1 MSQFHGKRRWISC
14 LLLLT
19 ILLELFPAAL
29 PDGLRQHVYASEPAY
44 VDAAPPYT
52 VDAPLETVA
61 DFTAEIPPVIIEG
74 ESTQQS
80 SIPVLSEN
88 GSRYA
93 ALLNGGA
100 SFSALAQA
108 DRQFLCEYT
117 GVSESAYLTLEQAGI
132 ALQPSVKFG
141 RLAAEYGCDAAE
153 IAQLNPSDAQYADL
167 LAQLAVYRGLLRQ
180 ELFGTALDKELRGF
194 LLRGYSCEQVL
205 YAYAIGCVLE
215 ENPELLLKS
224 NAALTQAVPDDRSA
238 AVRQKL
244 AEITAMPQSA
254 GADSD
259 DAPSTALWDACPGSP
274 YTYTMDEQERTAL
287 NSGALILETED
298 YVLPGI
304 AGLDLVIGR
313 RYNAQE
319 ALPELPGART
329 QLNEEYAYYVFHGAL
344 ARCEISTGGG
354 GSWPEYDES
363 YTVGPFA
370 TYAEAEA
377 YAEDCPTGSVRV
389 PDFGG
394 EGVDLVLEYYVE
406 IAYKFAGYSGYT
418 YSTTYPNE
426 HDTRLYGLGHGWNLR
441 FSSLDTAEQ
450 RLYLSDGSSYRT
462 DFSVSG
468 SHLKDHPLTDL
479 VLDRNCTEFSNGEE
493 SSWYRLTWQNGR
505 REYFDYTGRLIGIQD
520 RYENTITLIHANRS
534 KYPHITITDT
544 LGRQIVISGQDT
556 ENGHCMLVALPDGNT
571 LRYQVEHDG
580 SAWALASYTD
590 AGGRIT
596 HYSYTRQR
604 AGFDALSK
612 STSSSEYAYLNL
624 TTVTH
629 PTMAQS
635 VYTYAPVERN
645 LGADG
650 LMVVY
655 RIASRAD
662 RIGSDTVNQRTYS
675 YSENDCSG
683 YPQHSNPNRL
693 PDGFSY
699 TAAVNTADRTETVFR
714 FDNRHLSTETTVRT
728 GNRPLQTIETVY
740 HENRLPIR
748 KTTRT
753 YNLWDFSLQ
762 MVATVATEYDA
773 RGNCI
778 AEWSAQAEGDTGN
791 TEHRTTFTYDDA
803 YGLLLSKTWKTDAD
817 TTVQLRNTL
826 DASGKHVLRTETC
839 VNQALT
845 ARTDYSYDSFGN
857 VISEKR
863 YHDGWTTYEQT
874 EYAYQDNAYLSLE
887 KHLGVQQ
894 LDGTPA
900 QATPGY
906 PDGVIAVR
914 HTYDALGRLTGT
926 VDARGYT
933 TGFQYDA
940 LGNIT
945 KITHPDGSTVVY
957 SRDYVNNA
965 VTVTNET
972 ETQLK
977 YVYTPL
983 GLESAVV
990 DVQTGRILQQKRY
1003 NAHSELIRN
1012 TDYVYG
1018 ADAAYTYDFSGN
1030 LSSETIYQGLTVLSR
1045 TQYTYQEA
1053 AGGGQYRQITKTVCG
1068 DENAPSVV
1076 TTQRIDRNGYVIG
1089 TGRILDGTEYLDTF
1103 SYDYA
1108 GNRISCQ
1115 TAADRS
1121 NGLPFTARYAYNEN
1135 GQVTQAWNA
1144 DNQYTTNSYDALGRL
1159 TSGTDYAGTPDYYT
1173 YDALGRLLTR
1183 STQTEDGSGTQ
1194 LRYGYDAAGNVI
1206 WEQQSIGLT
1215 GDTPQW
1221 SKTAYEYDCRGRLTR
1236 VVRYD
1241 GARAAEETSYGYD
1254 AAGNLLSVNE
1264 NGHITRYT
1272 YDRFGNVLTV
1282 TNPLGQT
1289 ETHVYSELG
1298 KPLSQTDRNGR
1309 VISCVRDAL
1318 GRPVSVTAG
1327 TDEQAETVR
1336 YAYTLSGQL
1345 RSEENGWQKTVYTYD
1360 GMGRLIRA
1368 EDILQQQLPQAPV
1381 DLYTVTLDACGGQVA
1396 PSEIAAEEGG
1406 VYTLPDPVRTGYV
1419 FDGWYLGDTRISTG
1433 DPVLLTDDCVFSAHW
1448 IKSAHTIFLDPGEG
1462 EVTPNVI
1469 ETADDSY
1476 TLPTPVRTG
1485 YTFAGW
1491 YLDGVR
1497 IPQDGSAQLPESCT
1511 LTARWKPTSYS
1522 VIFYGN
1528 GGTSGKRSSLAQF
1541 YEYDAD
1547 VVLSDLGFTRLGC
1560 THIGWTTAAPPKHGT
1575 IYPNGT
1581 VLRNLAQAGITAL
1594 YALWDDPNGE
1604 VILPIEPP
1612 DPEPDIMRL
1621 GEDDTDAESSGAE
1634 RLCVRSYTY
1643 DLADNRTSF
1652 TLTVN
1657 GAAVQQA
1664 GYAYDSLNR
1673 LTAVTENGVVQASY
1687 TYDCNGNRASLTY
1700 ANGVQERYVY
1710 NQANWLVS
1718 LENRLDGEILSAYTC
1733 TYDAAGNRLTE
1744 TDHTGRTVSYAYDA
1758 LGRLTRE
1765 SDGQQTA
1772 QYLYDAS
1779 GNRLQMTVA
1788 GTESY
1793 SVAYVYDAA
1802 NRLLSE
1808 TRSENGQSLATLY
1821 TYDAN
1826 GNTLSRYTP
1835 AHDGERAVLYAYTY
1849 DAFNRLSTMT
1859 SGRLHAAYAYNAQGI
1874 RIEKR
1879 VEDVRTAYLTD
1890 GGNVAAEL
1898 TDGIVSQV
1906 YLRGTN
1912 LISRTA
1918 GEERSY
1924 YLFNAHGDVTGL
1936 TGSGGAVTKTYRYD
1950 AFGTELNADP
1960 ADSNPYRYCGEY
1972 FDQESGTYYL
1982 RARYYAPAEGRFTQE
1997 DTHWNASNR
2006 VYGDQ
2011 PQKRA
2016 DDGGYMPQLSAVLQS
2031 GNLYVY
2037 GINNP
2042 VMYADSTGESIILT
2056 SVIIGAAVGAV
2067 LGGGI
2072 AAATT
2077 YAQLGY
2083 VDWKWVAVGAGA
2095 GGIVGGLCGW
2105 GVGSAI
2111 RATVAKSW
2119 LTYKAAHVATTSN
2132 EIGKVF
2138 EEWFYE
2144 THKVADSQLSYEK
2157 CRFDAIY
2164 KKMIVELKNYN
2175 WSNYSSYT
2183 SQINRFTQQAKKYA
2197 RFIGKEF
2204 AGQKIKKI
2212 EFVFSTKP
2220 PEKILKKLKDLKE
2233 LNVIVTWISER

>member
-1 MSQFHGKRRWISC
+1 M
-14 LLLLT
+14 
-19 ILLELFPAAL
+19 
-29 PDGLRQHVYASEPAY
+29 
-44 VDAAPPYT
+44 
-52 VDAPLETVA
+52 
-61 DFTAEIPPVIIEG
+61 
-74 ESTQQS
+74 
-80 SIPVLSEN
+80 
-88 GSRYA
+88 
-93 ALLNGGA
+93 
-100 SFSALAQA
+100 
-108 DRQFLCEYT
+108 
-117 GVSESAYLTLEQAGI
+117 
-132 ALQPSVKFG
+132 
-141 RLAAEYGCDAAE
+141 
-153 IAQLNPSDAQYADL
+153 
-167 LAQLAVYRGLLRQ
+167 
-180 ELFGTALDKELRGF
+180 
-194 LLRGYSCEQVL
+194 
-205 YAYAIGCVLE
+205 
-215 ENPELLLKS
+215 
-224 NAALTQAVPDDRSA
+224 
-238 AVRQKL
+238 
-244 AEITAMPQSA
+244 
-254 GADSD
+254 
-259 DAPSTALWDACPGSP
+259 
-274 YTYTMDEQERTAL
+274 
-287 NSGALILETED
+287 
-298 YVLPGI
+298 
-304 AGLDLVIGR
+304 
-313 RYNAQE
+313 
-319 ALPELPGART
+319 
-329 QLNEEYAYYVFHGAL
+329 
-344 ARCEISTGGG
+344 
-354 GSWPEYDES
+354 
-363 YTVGPFA
+363 
-370 TYAEAEA
+370 
-377 YAEDCPTGSVRV
+377 
-389 PDFGG
+389 
-394 EGVDLVLEYYVE
+394 
-406 IAYKFAGYSGYT
+406 
-418 YSTTYPNE
+418 
-426 HDTRLYGLGHGWNLR
+426 
-441 FSSLDTAEQ
+441 
-450 RLYLSDGSSYRT
+450 
-462 DFSVSG
+462 
-468 SHLKDHPLTDL
+468 
-479 VLDRNCTEFSNGEE
+479 
-493 SSWYRLTWQNGR
+493 
-505 REYFDYTGRLIGIQD
+505 
-520 RYENTITLIHANRS
+520 
-534 KYPHITITDT
+534 
-544 LGRQIVISGQDT
+544 
-556 ENGHCMLVALPDGNT
+556 
-571 LRYQVEHDG
+571 
-580 SAWALASYTD
+580 
-590 AGGRIT
+590 
-596 HYSYTRQR
+596 
-604 AGFDALSK
+604 
-612 STSSSEYAYLNL
+612 
-624 TTVTH
+624 TVTH

-645 LGADG
+645 LGA
-650 LMVVY
+650 
-655 RIASRAD
+655 
-662 RIGSDTVNQRTYS
+662 
-675 YSENDCSG
+675 
-683 YPQHSNPNRL
+683 
-693 PDGFSY
+693 
-699 TAAVNTADRTETVFR
+699 
-714 FDNRHLSTETTVRT
+714 
-728 GNRPLQTIETVY
+728 
-740 HENRLPIR
+740 
-748 KTTRT
+748 
-753 YNLWDFSLQ
+753 
-762 MVATVATEYDA
+762 
-773 RGNCI
+773 
-778 AEWSAQAEGDTGN
+778 
-791 TEHRTTFTYDDA
+791 
-803 YGLLLSKTWKTDAD
+803 YGLLLSKTRKTDAA

-857 VISEKR
+857 
-863 YHDGWTTYEQT
+863 T
-874 EYAYQDNAYLSLE
+874 
-887 KHLGVQQ
+887 
-894 LDGTPA
+894 
-900 QATPGY
+900 
-906 PDGVIAVR
+906 
-914 HTYDALGRLTGT
+914 
-926 VDARGYT
+926 
-933 TGFQYDA
+933 
-940 LGNIT
+940 
-945 KITHPDGSTVVY
+945 
-957 SRDYVNNA
+957 
-965 VTVTNET
+965 
-972 ETQLK
+972 
-977 YVYTPL
+977 
-983 GLESAVV
+983 
-990 DVQTGRILQQKRY
+990 
-1003 NAHSELIRN
+1003 
-1012 TDYVYG
+1012 
-1018 ADAAYTYDFSGN
+1018 
-1030 LSSETIYQGLTVLSR
+1030 
-1045 TQYTYQEA
+1045 
-1053 AGGGQYRQITKTVCG
+1053 
-1068 DENAPSVV
+1068 
-1076 TTQRIDRNGYVIG
+1076 
-1089 TGRILDGTEYLDTF
+1089 
-1103 SYDYA
+1103 
-1108 GNRISCQ
+1108 
-1115 TAADRS
+1115 
-1121 NGLPFTARYAYNEN
+1121 
-1135 GQVTQAWNA
+1135 
-1144 DNQYTTNSYDALGRL
+1144 
-1159 TSGTDYAGTPDYYT
+1159 
-1173 YDALGRLLTR
+1173 
-1183 STQTEDGSGTQ
+1183 GTQ

-1206 WEQQSIGLT
+1206 WERQSIGLT

-1221 SKTAYEYDCRGRLTR
+1221 SKTACEYDCRGRLTS

-1241 GARAAEETSYGYD
+1241 GARAAEETSYSYD

-1282 TNPLGQT
+1282 TDPLGQT

-1318 GRPVSVTAG
+1318 GRPVSVTSG

-1336 YAYTLSGQL
+1336 YVYTLSGQL
-1345 RSEENGWQKTVYTYD
+1345 RSEENGWQKTVCTYD

-1381 DLYTVTLDACGGQVA
+1381 DFYTVTLDACGGQVA

-1462 EVTPNVI
+1462 EVTPDVI

-1547 VVLSDLGFTRLGC
+1547 VVLSDLGFARLGC

-1788 GTESY
+1788 GVESY

-1898 TDGIVSQV
+1898 TDGTVSQV
-1906 YLRGTN
+1906 YLRGTS
-1912 LISRTA
+1912 LISRTV

-1936 TGSGGAVTKTYRYD
+1936 TGSSGAVTKTYRYN
-1950 AFGTELNADP
+1950 AFGAELNADP
-1960 ADSNPYRYCGEY
+1960 ADSNPYRYCGAY
-1972 FDQESGTYYL
+1972 FDPESGTYYL

-1997 DTHWNASNR
+1997 DAHWSASNR
-2006 VYGDQ
+2006 IYGDQ

-2016 DDGGYMPQLSAVLQS
+2016 YGGGYMPQLSAVLQS

-2042 VMYADSTGESIILT
+2042 VMYADLTGESIILT
-2056 SVIIGAAVGAV
+2056 SIIIGAAVGAV

-2077 YAQLGY
+2077 HAQLGY

-2095 GGIVGGLCGW
+2095 GGIVGGLGGW

-2111 RATVAKSW
+2111 QAANAAAAAAAVNASATAINTGANAIGASASANAVSTGATISSSAAESW
-2119 LTYKAAHVATTSN
+2119 LEYKAAHVATSSN
-2132 EIGKVF
+2132 AIGKVF
-2138 EEWFYE
+2138 EEWFYK
-2144 THKVADSQLSYEK
+2144 TYNVACRQLSYAN

-2164 KKMIVELKNYN
+2164 NNAIVELKNYN
-2175 WSNYSSYT
+2175 WSKYSSYT
-2183 SQINRFTQQAKKYA
+2183 SLIKKFTMQAEKYMQHV
-2197 RFIGKEF
+2197 GKVF
-2204 AGQKIKKI
+2204 AGQEIRQVQFI
-2212 EFVFSTKP
+2212 FSSKP
-2220 PEKILKKLKDLKE
+2220 PQKILDE
-2233 LNVIVTWISER
+2233 LDNLNIIISWISGG